1 MALFNKKPAPP
12 AQPVTCPVCGESFA
26 PGSDLAMHW
35 LNHVEL
41 IPPGHGEASGQ
52 FTWSCSCGPSGMKW
66 PGRGGAA
73 IALQYHVARAH
84 GVPSMEEFLLATA
97 DGQANMRHLRNRLS

>member
-52 FTWSCSCGPSGMKW
+52 FTWSCSCGPSRDERGVRD
-66 PGRGGAA
+66 RGGEDVG
-73 IALQYHVARAH
+73 IYFSYV
-84 GVPSMEEFLLATA
+84 
-97 DGQANMRHLRNRLS
+97 